1 MKSFVVGGSSSIGA
15 AIVRTLLDAG
25 HEVGATFRTSV
36 PPNLDGAAWVS
47 ADVRSAADLDAL
59 AVPAGGANVLLLL
72 PGLSPGPDAG
82 TLHRR
87 PDR

>member
-15 AIVRTLLDAG
+15 VIVRTLIDAG

-36 PPNLDGAAWVS
+36 PPNLDGAAWVR

-59 AVPAGGANVLLLL
+59 AAPAEARTSCSSCRASR
-72 PGLSPGPDAG
+72 PA
-82 TLHRR
+82 RR
-87 PDR
+87 WHATPTT